1 MVTQDAG
8 ERRTRVLVFGASG
21 RTGSLVVKES
31 LDRGYQ
37 VLAFVRNPSKLDLS
51 HPQLTVVQGD
61 VRSAADVD
69 LVVQRADVVV
79 SVLGRAPGSSLD
91 ICSVGVAN
99 IVDSMSKHGVKRLIC
114 LSDYGNG
121 ETRTRGLYARVL
133 WHIIRAHLEDK
144 EKMEETVKSSNLSWT
159 IIRPTI
165 LTDGAKTGSYKVGP
179 EIKIGLVP
187 KISRHDVADFIARQV
202 TDDSFIHSSP
212 SISY

>member
-1 MVTQDAG
+1 M
-8 ERRTRVLVFGASG
+8 RVLVFGASG
-21 RTGSLVVKES
+21 KTGRLVVKES
-31 LDRGYQ
+31 LDGGHQ
-37 VLAFVRNPSKLDLS
+37 LLAFVRNPSKLDFS

-69 LVVQRADVVV
+69 LAVQRADVVV
-79 SVLGRAPGSSLD
+79 SVLGPTPDSSRN

-133 WHIIRAHLEDK
+133 WFIIRAHLEDK
-144 EKMEETVKSSNLSWT
+144 EKMEETVKSSNLAWT
-159 IIRPTI
+159 IVRATI
-165 LTDGAKTGSYKVGP
+165 LTDGVKTGSYKVGP

-202 TDDSFIHSSP
+202 TDDSFIRSSP